1 MTINITPS
9 TRLLLAV
16 ATLSLTLAGCAG
28 RADVADGAAGDA
40 PNPAAACLEG
50 ATDCDDAV
58 AVAAGDPMVDPPMV
72 DPPGS
77 GAAGESCL
85 AGDADCTDESYSG
98 QDVARFVDTSDER
111 SGAPQTARGATVGA
125 TGRFIEQVGVLEG
138 ETLLEITFTG
148 GACDLVED
156 VLVVESDTEVR
167 LLVLS
172 AQDASVEMCTSQIV
186 TWAIDIRLDVPL
198 DGRVLMD
205 ISE

>member
-1 MTINITPS
+1 MTIDITPS
-9 TRLLLAV
+9 ARVLFA
-16 ATLSLTLAGCAG
+16 AAALSLTLAGCAG
-28 RADVADGAAGDA
+28 QVDVAAEDA

-58 AVAAGDPMVDPPMV
+58 AGAAGDPMVDPPVV

-77 GAAGESCL
+77 GGAAESCL

-205 ISE
+205 LSE

>member
-1 MTINITPS
+1 MTIDITPS
-9 TRLLLAV
+9 TRVLFA
-16 ATLSLTLAGCAG
+16 AAALSLTLAGCAG
-28 RADVADGAAGDA
+28 GANVTDGAAEDA

-58 AVAAGDPMVDPPMV
+58 GGAADDPMVDPPV
-72 DPPGS
+72 S

-98 QDVARFVDTSDER
+98 QDVARFVDASEER
-111 SGAPQTARGATVGA
+111 SGAPQIARGATVGA
-125 TGRFIEQVGVLEG
+125 TGRFIEQAGVLEG

-167 LLVLS
+167 VLVLS
-172 AQDASVEMCTSQIV
+172 AQDASVEMCTAQLV
-186 TWAIDIRLDVPL
+186 TWAIDIRLDAPFG
-198 DGRVLMD
+198 GRGLAD
-205 ISE
+205 LSG